1 MSKSSIADMNPTFNS
16 STQNASPVRDASDNK
31 VKLASLSTQPH
42 ASKKW
47 TPLEVD
53 MQWVNQVKSL
63 ITCLFKQI
71 GAKGIFFPF
80 SFAYD
85 DWSAG
90 LNKGYA
96 FSPQLQY
103 PRILCQSRNGCRFA
117 RLFRKFLIASI
128 RSSCFP
134 VDIEIGID
142 SRLTSSPIIISI
154 QPNSCFHFSCGILTL
169 SNSLSNLTC
178 FTG

>member
-1 MSKSSIADMNPTFNS
+1 MSESLIVDMNPTFNS
-16 STQNASPVRDASDNK
+16 GTQNASPIRDVSDNK
-31 VKLASLSTQPH
+31 VKSASLLTQPH

-117 RLFRKFLIASI
+117 GLFRKILIASI
-128 RSSCFP
+128 RSSRFP
-134 VDIEIGID
+134 VDIEIVID
-142 SRLTSSPIIISI
+142 SRLTSSPIIVSVR
-154 QPNSCFHFSCGILTL
+154 PNSCFRFSCGIPTSLH
-169 SNSLSNLTC
+169 SLSNLTC
-178 FTG
+178 FAG